1 MPRGNIWRTICETQ
15 DPSWVFEHLQQEPGE
30 KEKTSA
36 SQLPDSPSTCIPS
49 PLSVAANLQQ
59 LWSVELPPSSQRIN
73 QHEDFPETSH
83 FLCRFSIIFTSVPN
97 PTQLSLTPATT
108 GSARGAAYLHQKPTR
123 PRKLKACFSSQCG
136 NDYSGIIHSP
146 SHRASADSYLGCRL
160 FSQWNS
166 WHKFLHRSGEDQLGS
181 PNPSSCSTLLWAPSQ
196 TLPRAW
202 AICNFDIYFFKYASN
217 AGISFA

>member
-1 MPRGNIWRTICETQ
+1 MPRGNIWRRICETQ

-83 FLCRFSIIFTSVPN
+83 FLCRFSLIFTSVPN

-123 PRKLKACFSSQCG
+123 PRKLKACFSSQWLQR
-136 NDYSGIIHSP
+136 HHPFPVSP
-146 SHRASADSYLGCRL
+146 CLCWQLPGMQAI
-160 FSQWNS
+160 FPME
-166 WHKFLHRSGEDQLGS
+166 FLAQI
-181 PNPSSCSTLLWAPSQ
+181 PSSVWGRPVRVPKPKLLLHSLMSSI
-196 TLPRAW
+196 T
-202 AICNFDIYFFKYASN
+202 NS
-217 AGISFA
+217 S